1 MAHTQSP
8 TIGILAG
15 MGPRSTAPFIEL
27 VVTECQILYGAKA
40 DIDFPKMVICSQPAP
55 FFEDHRPVDHAGLE
69 AAVREGLKTLE
80 DAGASFM
87 AIACNTAHLYYP
99 QLAATAKVPLLNMVE
114 LTVSAAPES
123 TRRLAVVAARP
134 TAESNLYQD
143 GFRRRGFEVV
153 DIDWQNDID
162 RILAASRT
170 SSDPILFRSLWSGIA
185 ERASKARIDAL
196 VVACLDLSALL
207 AHLGTGVPILDASR
221 CLAQTI
227 VKTWLAGRAPEVR

>member
-1 MAHTQSP
+1 MTHKLSP

-15 MGPRSTAPFIEL
+15 MGPRSTAAFIDL
-27 VVTECQILYGAKA
+27 VVTECQILYGAHH
-40 DIDFPKMVICSQPAP
+40 DSDFPKMVICAQPAP
-55 FFEDHRPVDHAGLE
+55 FFEAHRPIDHASLE
-69 AAVREGLKTLE
+69 AAVRAGLKTLE

-87 AIACNTAHLYYP
+87 AMASNTAHLYYP
-99 QLAATAKVPLLNMVE
+99 KLAAASKVPLLNMVE

-143 GFRRRGFEVV
+143 GFRRRGFHVV
-153 DIDWQNDID
+153 DIDWQKDID
-162 RILAASRT
+162 RILSGRT
-170 SSDPILFRSLWSGIA
+170 SSDPIRFRSLWSGIVD
-185 ERASKARIDAL
+185 RATKARVDAL

-207 AHLGTGVPILDASR
+207 AHAGTGMPILDASR

-227 VKTWLAGRAPEVR
+227 VKTWLAARPAA

>member
-1 MAHTQSP
+1 MTHTLSP

-15 MGPRSTAPFIEL
+15 MGPRSTAPFIDL
-27 VVTECQILYGAKA
+27 VVTECQILYGARH

-55 FFEDHRPVDHAGLE
+55 FFEDHRPIDHAGLE

-80 DAGASFM
+80 DAGSSFM

-99 QLAATAKVPLLNMVE
+99 RLAASSKVPLLNMVE

-123 TRRLAVVAARP
+123 TRRLAVVAARH

-153 DIDWQNDID
+153 DIDWQKDID
-162 RILAASRT
+162 RILAASQT
-170 SSDPILFRSLWSGIA
+170 SSDPIRFRSLWSGIVDQA
-185 ERASKARIDAL
+185 AKARVDAL

-207 AHLGTGVPILDASR
+207 AHAGTGMPILDASR

-227 VKTWLAGRAPEVR
+227 VKTWLAARDA

>member
-1 MAHTQSP
+1 MTQTSSP

-15 MGPRSTAPFIEL
+15 MGPRSTAPFIDL
-27 VVTECQILYGAKA
+27 VVTECQILYGARA

-55 FFEDHRPVDHAGLE
+55 FFEDRRPVDHIGLE

-80 DAGASFM
+80 NAGASFM
-87 AIACNTAHLYYP
+87 AMACNTAHLYYP

-114 LTVSAAPES
+114 ATVSAAPES

-143 GFRRRGFEVV
+143 GFRRRGFDVV
-153 DIDWQNDID
+153 DIDWQNEID
-162 RILAASRT
+162 RILGDGRAA
-170 SSDPILFRSLWSGIA
+170 SDPIRFRSLWSGIA
-185 ERASKARIDAL
+185 NRAAQARVDAL

-207 AHLGTGVPILDASR
+207 AHAGTGVPILDASR

-227 VKTWLAGRAPEVR
+227 VKTWLAARAA